1 MTEMPRAGDRVEDF
15 TLDCTDGRFTLS
27 ERVKG
32 GPVLLYF
39 YVVNFGKTCTNYMA
53 EMNERF
59 DDFKKRN
66 ITLYHVNDA
75 SLEDH
80 RGWMNHTASK
90 YQILSDPD
98 KAVCRQFDCI
108 VRKAKSDKIIG
119 YPNRGFFLIDK
130 DLKVLFSWQ
139 ADMPMETVPM
149 DELFAEIDKA
159 L

>member
-1 MTEMPRAGDRVEDF
+1 MTVMPHAGDTVEDF

-27 ERVKG
+27 ERVKD

-75 SLEDH
+75 SIEDH
-80 RGWMNHTASK
+80 RDWMNHTASK

-149 DELFAEIDKA
+149 DELFTEIDKA

>member
-1 MTEMPRAGDRVEDF
+1 
-15 TLDCTDGRFTLS
+15 
-27 ERVKG
+27 
-32 GPVLLYF
+32 
-39 YVVNFGKTCTNYMA
+39 
-53 EMNERF
+53 
-59 DDFKKRN
+59 
-66 ITLYHVNDA
+66 
-75 SLEDH
+75 
-80 RGWMNHTASK
+80 MNHTASK

-149 DELFAEIDKA
+149 DEFFAEIDKV